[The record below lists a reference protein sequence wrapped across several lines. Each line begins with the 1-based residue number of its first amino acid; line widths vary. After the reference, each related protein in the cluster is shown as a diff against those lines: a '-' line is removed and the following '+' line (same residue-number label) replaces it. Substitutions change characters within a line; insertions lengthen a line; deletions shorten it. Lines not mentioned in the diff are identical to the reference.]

1 MKIKKSILIFSSIVL
16 ALIVSSVILLS
27 AFKSEKNLFGTFEY
41 VDESGDKS
49 VIKVEEDLVYIENAD
64 YENIEKFEATLYLFE
79 MNAEND
85 TTEEMTREERE
96 QKKAELCD
104 SWDFKNEFDKKRLS
118 VIKKYED
125 SSDEN
130 VVVWIASTSEEK
142 LSEGIRI
149 RINMDRE
156 NRTCFLFGGP
166 GGTYNYVGK

>member
-1 MKIKKSILIFSSIVL
+1 MKIKKSILIFSSTVL
-16 ALIVSSVILLS
+16 ALIVSSVILLNI
-27 AFKSEKNLFGTFEY
+27 FKGESNLYGTFEY

-49 VIKVEEDLVYIENAD
+49 VIKVEEDSVYIENAD
-64 YENIEKFEATLYLFE
+64 YENIEKSEATYYLFE

-104 SWDFKNEFDKKRLS
+104 SWDFRDEFDKKRLS
-118 VIKKYED
+118 VIEKYED

-149 RINMDRE
+149 RISMDRE

-166 GGTYNYVGK
+166 VETYNYVGK